1 MTRRVRE
8 ELAARRVDMMKVG
21 RMRGRQLGL
30 GALSQTVLEI
40 SAKVGVGAGAGA
52 GAVVSVGEG
61 VGAGVGLAVF
71 CADGATWRR
80 VRM

>member
-40 SAKVGVGAGAGA
+40 SAKVGVGAGA
-52 GAVVSVGEG
+52 VVSVGEG